1 MKNKILLISTIYP
14 VPDKQ
19 NVGTK
24 VCHFFAKE
32 WMDAGYDVRVIHLQ
46 AVYPRPLYWIARLS
60 RKKITAK
67 TGAVVYTERDNK
79 ISQYEMDGV
88 PVSRI
93 PVFKSIPHGPF
104 SKRVVN
110 KTIREIVRINSGA
123 GFAPDAVIGHFT
135 NPVIEIVGRL
145 KKQYGGA
152 RSCVV
157 VHGDVAMTKKI
168 YEDRLPELLKDIDVW
183 GFRCEAVRRKWEN
196 KIAKLEKS
204 FICYSG
210 IPEQNITVRNTHSFP
225 DKLERFI
232 YVGEMIER
240 KYPSVIIDA
249 LEAAYPDGNYKMTYV
264 GDGKELEHI
273 KAIIAKKQIGERVNM
288 TGRLQRDEICKHY
301 DAADCFVMI
310 SRGEAYGLV
319 YLEAMARGC
328 ITIASR
334 NQGFDGVIKDGINGF
349 LCGSGDSEE
358 LARVIAR
365 INAMTPEERQE
376 ISENAIK
383 TAKWLTDKNAAA
395 MYINDVIEA

>member
-1 MKNKILLISTIYP
+1 MNKKILLISTIYP
-14 VPDKQ
+14 LPDK
-19 NVGTK
+19 NNKGTK

-32 WMDAGYDVRVIHLQ
+32 WVDAGYDVRVIHLQ

-60 RKKITAK
+60 SKKITAK

-79 ISQYEMDGV
+79 ISQYEMDSV

-110 KTIREIVRINSGA
+110 KTIREIVRLNSEA
-123 GFAPDAVIGHFT
+123 GFIPDAVIGHFT
-135 NPVIEIVGRL
+135 NPVIEIVGKL
-145 KKQYGGA
+145 KKHYGGA

-157 VHGDVAMTKKI
+157 VHGDVAMTKEI
-168 YEDRLPELLKDIDVW
+168 YKDRLPELMEDIDVW

-196 KIAKLEKS
+196 KISTPEKS

-249 LEAAYPDGNYKMTYV
+249 LEAAYPDGDYKMTYV

-273 KAIIAKKQIGERVNM
+273 KAIIAEKQIGERISM

-349 LCGSGDSEE
+349 LCRAGDAEE
-358 LARVIAR
+358 LASVIAR